1 VHDPELLILDEP
13 VSSLDPQGIK
23 QVRDLILEEQ
33 RRGKTILISSHLLS
47 EIEKTCQ
54 RLGIINQ
61 GRLVAEDTIAGL
73 IGRLGGEKA
82 VLEVELD
89 EAVTAQLQHDLEQQP
104 FISAVA
110 VPQPNRL
117 VVTVSGARDFRGS
130 LSKFLTGQGL
140 TVLSLR
146 QDRMSLEEA
155 FMTITENKI
164 SLLTGKEGTS

>member
-1 VHDPELLILDEP
+1 
-13 VSSLDPQGIK
+13 
-23 QVRDLILEEQ
+23 
-33 RRGKTILISSHLLS
+33 
-47 EIEKTCQ
+47 
-54 RLGIINQ
+54 
-61 GRLVAEDTIAGL
+61 
-73 IGRLGGEKA
+73 
-82 VLEVELD
+82 
-89 EAVTAQLQHDLEQQP
+89 
-104 FISAVA
+104 